1 MEPTINAIID
11 SLGKCSNLLNIA
23 WIMIER
29 NPLILLLAFL
39 SFFVLGRTDFLLFT
53 VIVVLVCITYLQLI
67 KVPRKSL
74 NRLRVK
80 KAPRYNNLNNQ

>member
-39 SFFVLGRTDFLLFT
+39 SLFVLGRTDFLLFT

-67 KVPRKSL
+67 KVPRKSF

-80 KAPRYNNLNNQ
+80 KASRYNNLNNQ

>member
-39 SFFVLGRTDFLLFT
+39 SLFVLGRTDFLLFT

-67 KVPRKSL
+67 K
-74 NRLRVK
+74 K
-80 KAPRYNNLNNQ
+80 KKEFK

>member
-39 SFFVLGRTDFLLFT
+39 SLFVLGRTDFLLFT
-53 VIVVLVCITYLQLI
+53 VIIVLVCITYLQLI

-80 KAPRYNNLNNQ
+80 KAPRHNNLNNQ

>member
-39 SFFVLGRTDFLLFT
+39 SLFVLGRTDFLLFT
-53 VIVVLVCITYLQLI
+53 VIIVLVCITYLQLI

-80 KAPRYNNLNNQ
+80 KALRYNNLNNQ

>member
-39 SFFVLGRTDFLLFT
+39 SLFVLGRTDFLLFT

-80 KAPRYNNLNNQ
+80 KAKYNNLI

>member
-39 SFFVLGRTDFLLFT
+39 SLFVLGRTDFLLFT